1 MSLRSGYGKFADLTI
16 DEENQKIVESLLIKI
31 NKILEIVME
40 ENKELENYNEK
51 LLSQQKMSFNTNN
64 IPNITIQ
71 KYLERIFKYTEA
83 EESTFIIALIY
94 IDRINQISNIIITPY
109 NIHRIIFISVLLA
122 IKYNED
128 ITFDFDYYAQVAGI
142 SIDELKSLEI
152 EFVCLVKFKL
162 YINKQQFDNYKSFL
176 DEIDCEE
183 GNKKQD
189 FYYFLIYWILGLE

>member
-1 MSLRSGYGKFADLTI
+1 MK
-16 DEENQKIVESLLIKI
+16 E
-31 NKILEIVME
+31 ILFFIFKV
-40 ENKELENYNEK
+40 
-51 LLSQQKMSFNTNN
+51 LSQQKMSFNTNN

-162 YINKQQFDNYKSFL
+162 YINKEQFDNYKSFL

-183 GNKKQD
+183 GNKK
-189 FYYFLIYWILGLE
+189 